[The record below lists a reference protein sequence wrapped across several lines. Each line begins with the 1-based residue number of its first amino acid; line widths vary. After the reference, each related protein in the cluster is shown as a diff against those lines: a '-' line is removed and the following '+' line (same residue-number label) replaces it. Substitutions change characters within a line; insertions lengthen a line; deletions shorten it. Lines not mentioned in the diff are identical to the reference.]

1 MSDDAAKDTTATEE
15 EEKAKRKARGERY
28 TQIMWTYVC
37 GAITLLCNVV
47 GLEASFIPLMFGALG
62 SVLAWQL
69 MQKGEKRHEGDEAQ
83 ASSEPSVGL
92 VCRGIPFRPRQE
104 HDACKENDRGN
115 A

>member
-69 MQKGEKRHEGDEAQ
+69 MQKGEKRHSAIAGAINLG
-83 ASSEPSVGL
+83 GL
-92 VCRGIPFRPRQE
+92 LIWLTNNWPLIQHYLGR
-104 HDACKENDRGN
+104 
-115 A
+115 